1 MTGFPNV
8 TVQDQTEFK
17 ASIRDQVDQL
27 LYLVYALLGL
37 AVVIAIL
44 GIVNTLALSVVER
57 TREIG
62 LLRALGMGRRQLRG
76 TVRLE
81 SVSISA
87 YGALLGLLIGVLF
100 GAALQ
105 RSLADQGI
113 TVLGVPWL
121 VLAVVLLASV
131 VVGVLAAVWPA
142 RRAARL
148 DVLAAIATD

>member
-1 MTGFPNV
+1 
-8 TVQDQTEFK
+8 
-17 ASIRDQVDQL
+17 
-27 LYLVYALLGL
+27 
-37 AVVIAIL
+37 
-44 GIVNTLALSVVER
+44 
-57 TREIG
+57 
-62 LLRALGMGRRQLRG
+62 MGRRQLRG

-131 VVGVLAAVWPA
+131 ASACWPLCGP
-142 RRAARL
+142 RAARPGSTCSPPSRRTSQL
-148 DVLAAIATD
+148 LGTLPVGPDLRRASTSYDLASVRSQSRSGSNLRAAVTCLAYAPTR